1 MSSNFLESFIKLIPF
16 FVGVFIYFY
25 FPPKQLPFLQRASI
39 KCFPILALMG
49 FLYLRKTKNSDE
61 YKCRKLILSGLAL
74 SCIGDAFLIQK
85 NLFIPGML
93 AFALAHFMYIL
104 ALGFHLVE
112 LKCGCLLYGICIV
125 NGKQVNCCGDILE
138 RKSLTLQLYE
148 NLLKKHIFPGKSN
161 ICMCV
166 YLVLY
171 ILMPGLTGPL
181 IYAVPIYGFILA
193 TMTWRSLAAMNT
205 YKIESWWLS
214 RITGIGGLLWMTSD
228 AVLAYNKFVDEVPYQ
243 DALIMVSYYLG
254 QLGITLSSLIC
265 WRKYDGLMGAKK
277 SK

>member
-125 NGKQVNCCGDILE
+125 
-138 RKSLTLQLYE
+138 
-148 NLLKKHIFPGKSN
+148 
-161 ICMCV
+161 M
-166 YLVLY
+166 LY